1 VLRER
6 RKGKMMKRKK
16 RCVETFFE
24 IGSAAGARC
33 RWVGKRPGMRTG
45 KKINKTGTKI
55 AGIAVNIIETKPGIR
70 RMKALKRMDNEKN
83 IERSEKR

>member
-1 VLRER
+1 VLGER

-16 RCVETFFE
+16 RCADTFFE
-24 IGSAAGARC
+24 TGSAAGARC

-55 AGIAVNIIETKPGIR
+55 AVIVVNIIETKPGIR
-70 RMKALKRMDNEKN
+70 RMKDLKRMNKAKKYKKE
-83 IERSEKR
+83 